1 MPREIIHSPHYTRRF
16 HLVREKNHHKTTA
29 IKNILNQKPH
39 LFIVVLGAVIGA
51 ILSIF
56 IAYHLN
62 SNPLSYTLISV
73 IPFALAYSLRK
84 VYIHTYTGTQP
95 RIINVDDLTILYPAT
110 NSL

>member
-16 HLVREKNHHKTTA
+16 HLVREKNHQKTAA
-29 IKNILNQKPH
+29 IKNILNQKSH

-56 IAYHLN
+56 ITYHLN
-62 SNPLSYTLISV
+62 SNPLSYTLIGV

-84 VYIHTYTGTQP
+84 VYIYTLVHSQE
-95 RIINVDDLTILYPAT
+95 
-110 NSL
+110 

>member
-16 HLVREKNHHKTTA
+16 HLVREKNHQKTTA

-51 ILSIF
+51 ILSTF

-84 VYIHTYTGTQP
+84 VYIHTLVHSQE
-95 RIINVDDLTILYPAT
+95 
-110 NSL
+110 

>member
-16 HLVREKNHHKTTA
+16 HLAREKNHQKTVA

-39 LFIVVLGAVIGA
+39 LFIVVLGTVIGA
-51 ILSIF
+51 ILSTF

-62 SNPLSYTLISV
+62 SNPLIYTLISV

-84 VYIHTYTGTQP
+84 VYIHTLVHSQE
-95 RIINVDDLTILYPAT
+95 
-110 NSL
+110 

>member
-29 IKNILNQKPH
+29 IKSILNQKSH

-51 ILSIF
+51 ILSTF

-84 VYIHTYTGTQP
+84 VYIHTLVHSQE
-95 RIINVDDLTILYPAT
+95 
-110 NSL
+110 

>member
-1 MPREIIHSPHYTRRF
+1 MKKELNYAKRDYPLPSLYSALSLGSR
-16 HLVREKNHHKTTA
+16 KNHQKTAA
-29 IKNILNQKPH
+29 IKNILNQKSH

-62 SNPLSYTLISV
+62 YNPLSYTLISV

-84 VYIHTYTGTQP
+84 VYIHTLVHSQE
-95 RIINVDDLTILYPAT
+95 
-110 NSL
+110 